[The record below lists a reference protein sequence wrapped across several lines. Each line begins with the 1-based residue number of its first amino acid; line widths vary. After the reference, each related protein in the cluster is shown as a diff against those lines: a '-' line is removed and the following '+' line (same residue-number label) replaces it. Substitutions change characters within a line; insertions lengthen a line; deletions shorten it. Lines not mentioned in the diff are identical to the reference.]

1 MSLQKRNNV
10 LKSSL
15 SELHKLR
22 IKDIEL
28 FLSLS
33 QTLNIRE
40 LSRKMDLTPGQISKT
55 IHKFEKALNIKVFNR
70 STVGLSLTTEGQS
83 LYPKIKRIY
92 KNLIDLSEVSFEE
105 QRTKLTIASSS
116 FLVSHLIPQTVPKF
130 TKEQFNIIELP
141 PEDYIQVGLRSG
153 FSICVHT
160 KLLDW
165 PQTWHSQEVGEIHY
179 NLYAHK
185 KHPFFEKTRISQKD
199 LEQATFITPTYWT
212 REGIKTGDD
221 QFPKKIKR
229 ISWHKTS
236 TALSAASIIN
246 QSEHIGFLPSLITKH
261 LPNVKRMK
269 TSLVP
274 SVSSKV
280 YVTVK
285 SDEVSQIF
293 YNKFIEELSKALKK

>member
-1 MSLQKRNNV
+1 MSLQKRNIKGSKAN
-10 LKSSL
+10 SDL
-15 SELHKLR
+15 SQLR

-55 IHKFEKALNIKVFNR
+55 VHKIEKALNTKLFNR
-70 STVGLSLTTEGQS
+70 STTGLSLTTDGQS
-83 LYPKIKRIY
+83 LYPKLKRIH
-92 KNLIDLSEVSFEE
+92 KNLTELSGASLEQ

-130 TKEQFNIIELP
+130 TKEQFSIIELP

-160 KLLDW
+160 TKLDW
-165 PQTWHSQEVGEIHY
+165 PQTWHSVEVGEIHY

-185 KHPFFEKTRISQKD
+185 KHPFFHKKRILQKD
-199 LEQATFITPTYWT
+199 LELATFITPTYWT
-212 REGIKTGDD
+212 REGIKIGDD

-236 TALSAASIIN
+236 TALSAANIIN
-246 QSEHIGFLPSLITKH
+246 QSEHMGFLPSLITKH
-261 LPNVKRMK
+261 LPNLKEVK
-269 TSLVP
+269 TNLVTT
-274 SVSSKV
+274 VSRKV

-285 SDEVSQIF
+285 ADEVSQIF
-293 YNKFIEELSKALKK
+293 YNKFIEEISKALKK